1 VIAVDPKVIPYGTHM
16 YIPGYGYG
24 VALDTGGAIKG
35 QKIDL
40 FYDTIQEANNWGR
53 RWVTI
58 QLLGKGETAEYV
70 NADLSN
76 LGGEVAILSFGK
88 TDIEWPLAK
97 DAELYRKYLQ
107 LDADWL
113 DSFKSEGE
121 LAESKVDSAYGN
133 ASFGARVDKIW
144 NISNIPSE
152 KDQVDPH
159 RVAWSLLASLDKVLG
174 DPIVHGESGL
184 ESEGRG
190 RKPNPEKHFKKL
202 CPELEWQTFTL
213 SYYET
218 WTEEVK
224 VGDEIQEK
232 TYEKEYKKKIRLLT
246 SAKCYDAN
254 YQYSWSENVEEQKT
268 ANGYKK
274 IITPKLNS
282 VVRTGPYYEKL
293 RSILQEEGLGSDMDL
308 ELVLRIAENID
319 PLFQIDYMIFGT
331 PMEIDLDTEIS
342 DDFSGNKFPVNPC
355 TGRVTSSFGMRK
367 HPITGVVK
375 MHTGIDIGAPR
386 GSPVVAVKDGYVVY
400 RGVMG
405 GYGNTIMIEHGDCR
419 TLYAHMSRFNVNAGE
434 RVSAGQKIG
443 EVGSTGVS
451 TGPHLHIE
459 VRIGKN
465 RTEYLDPAKFL
476 IF

>member
-1 VIAVDPKVIPYGTHM
+1 M

-40 FYDTIQEANNWGR
+40 FYDTLPEANSWGR

-58 QLLGKGETAEYV
+58 QLLGKGEISDYKNV
-70 NADLSN
+70 DFSN

-107 LDADWL
+107 LDADWT
-113 DSFKSEGE
+113 DSFKSKGE
-121 LAESKVDSAYGN
+121 FAESKVDSYSGN
-133 ASFGARVDKIW
+133 ASCDERTDKVW
-144 NISNIPSE
+144 DLSNIPSE

-159 RVAWSLLASLDKVLG
+159 RVTWSLLASLDKILG
-174 DPIVHGESGL
+174 DPVVHGESGL

-218 WTEEVK
+218 WTEEIK
-224 VGDEIQEK
+224 IEDEIQKK

-254 YQYSWSENVEEQKT
+254 YQYSWGENVVEQKT
-268 ANGYKK
+268 ANGNKK
-274 IITPKLNS
+274 IITPKLDN

-293 RSILQEEGLGSDMDL
+293 RSILQDEGLASVMDL
-308 ELVLRIAENID
+308 ELVLRFAENID
-319 PLFQIDYMIFGT
+319 PLFQIDHMIFGT
-331 PMEIDLDTEIS
+331 PMEIDFDTEFS
-342 DDFSGNKFPVNPC
+342 GDFSGNKFPVNPC
-355 TGRVTSSFGMRK
+355 AGRVTSPFGMRK
-367 HPITGVVK
+367 HPITKVVK
-375 MHTGIDIGAPR
+375 MHTGIDIGASQ

-400 RGVMG
+400 RGVLG
-405 GYGNTIMIEHGDCR
+405 GYGNTILIEHGDCR
-419 TLYAHMSRFNVNAGE
+419 TLYAHLSKFNVQAGE
-434 RVSAGQKIG
+434 KVYAGQKIG
-443 EVGSTGVS
+443 EVGSTGRS
-451 TGPHLHIE
+451 TGPHLHFE
-459 VRIGKN
+459 VRTGKN
-465 RTEYLDPAKFL
+465 RTEYLDPARFL
-476 IF
+476 RY